1 MIINA
6 ISMLNV
12 LSLTA
17 IVQSKVPLLQNIV
30 HIKCRYR
37 NIMLKP

>member
-12 LSLTA
+12 LSLTV

-30 HIKCRYR
+30 YISGAVIEILC
-37 NIMLKP
+37 